1 MADEKTAPPGIVHKI
16 AAPVGAALKDLGSSK
31 ILSGVGTGIKWTVDK
46 ATLVTGVQHAA
57 SALKISFSPTTWFVG
72 AFWVLVLILGY
83 LWGHHEEAKKYTVV
97 FSRLSACMAA
107 AKPVA
112 IPVCAPAPEAVAPTA
127 PAPAVEAAPAPSA
140 PAKASR
146 PHKKKPPSSV
156 FGSWFGG

>member
-1 MADEKTAPPGIVHKI
+1 MADEKIVPPGIVHKI

-72 AFWVLVLILGY
+72 AFWVIVLIAGY
-83 LWGHHEEAKKYTVV
+83 TWGHFQEAKKYTVV
-97 FSRLSACMAA
+97 FSRLSACMA
-107 AKPVA
+107 KTVA
-112 IPVCAPAPEAVAPTA
+112 VPVCAPIPEAAAPTA
-127 PAPAVEAAPAPSA
+127 PAPAVEAAPVPSA
-140 PAKASR
+140 PAKAPR

-156 FGSWFGG
+156 FGSWLSG